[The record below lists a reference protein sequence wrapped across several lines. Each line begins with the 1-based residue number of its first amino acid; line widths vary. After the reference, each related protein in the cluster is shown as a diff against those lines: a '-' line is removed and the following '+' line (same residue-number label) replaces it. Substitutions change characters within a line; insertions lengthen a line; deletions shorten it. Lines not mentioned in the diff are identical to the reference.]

1 MESHGEATSKETC
14 LSLFLEKRETVYR
27 IILAKFYYDG
37 KKEHAF
43 CRISA
48 TMKKNLE
55 KSDVVKHEL
64 RVMRS
69 NPRIQ
74 ESFNQ

>member
-37 KKEHAF
+37 KKEHAVW
-43 CRISA
+43 RISA

-64 RVMRS
+64 RVT
-69 NPRIQ
+69 
-74 ESFNQ
+74 SF